1 MKAQTQFFTAAAATA
16 IAGLVSA
23 APAQAFSFGNAW
35 ISVKENTRVQFD
47 FLESHGDYTSTFGI
61 YNKTTGNK
69 TSLFAEL
76 PYGGGS
82 DAGGKLDHMGTCGIT
97 VLNCSQYFTF
107 EVDNEYA
114 FYLESLDRPNDIL
127 YSVDDMNRAPA
138 YSTQTKFFSD
148 PAAVLADDSFRNK
161 NVGIRQTHTLHTSA
175 GENSN
180 LSDGPVLIAFEDSGR
195 LGDHDFNDFLVEAK
209 VSVPEPATLAGLGL
223 VAGAMA
229 LSRRRQ
235 TDKTS

>member
-1 MKAQTQFFTAAAATA
+1 MKTQAKFFTAAAATA

-23 APAQAFSFGNAW
+23 APAQAFTFGNDW
-35 ISVKENTRVQFD
+35 ISVDEDTRVQFD
-47 FLESHGDYTSTFGI
+47 FFESHGDYTSKFGI
-61 YNKTTGNK
+61 YNQTTD
-69 TSLFAEL
+69 SFHYLFEEVSQ
-76 PYGGGS
+76 GGS
-82 DAGGKLDHMGTCGIT
+82 DAGGMLDNLGTCGIT
-97 VLNCSQYFTF
+97 VLDCSQEFTF
-107 EVDNEYA
+107 EVGNDYA
-114 FYLESLDRPNDIL
+114 FFLESLDRPNDIL

-148 PAAVLADDSFRNK
+148 PAAVLADESFRNK

-175 GENSN
+175 GENPS
-180 LSDGPVLIAFEDSGR
+180 LSDSSVLIAFEDSGR
-195 LGDHDFNDFLVEAK
+195 LGDHDFNDFLVQAK